1 MTKYW
6 RTTLFCLAL
15 SLPVSAQDRFVN
27 YLMNGPDYSRS
38 YLLNTTFDK
47 RAERPP
53 LKAASQL
60 KDLGI
65 SYFELTNISTS
76 RVVFTLLDTARVP
89 IAIVE
94 PEKNKEGKRRNSSVY
109 DSFRRRWW

>member
-38 YLLNTTFDK
+38 YLKQHL
-47 RAERPP
+47 
-53 LKAASQL
+53 
-60 KDLGI
+60 
-65 SYFELTNISTS
+65 
-76 RVVFTLLDTARVP
+76 V
-89 IAIVE
+89 
-94 PEKNKEGKRRNSSVY
+94 
-109 DSFRRRWW
+109 